1 MGAREFGKARQ
12 RYHSLQY
19 RAGRANCCGRYD
31 GHGGAK
37 MVSGNGLSSIA
48 EPLDGLRGQFSIAT
62 TKALPPPQ
70 FCPSHPGFLEEDDLS
85 QYPHRIAIVEDSML
99 LREGLVRLIE
109 EAGFFVAG
117 AFADGDKFKQAL
129 PTLELDLVVMDV
141 RMPPTFTDEGL
152 KVAIA
157 LRQERP
163 RFPVLILSQFVESL
177 YAQELFADGQGFLG
191 YLLKDR
197 VVAIDA
203 FYEAIQKIASGGTV
217 LDPEVVSALL
227 KVRQDPLQSLT
238 PRERDVMGAMA
249 EGLTNAAIA
258 LRFDISA
265 GTVEKHISTI
275 FSKLGL
281 FDDQQEHR
289 RVLAVLA
296 WLRGH

>member
-1 MGAREFGKARQ
+1 MSK
-12 RYHSLQY
+12 H
-19 RAGRANCCGRYD
+19 
-31 GHGGAK
+31 
-37 MVSGNGLSSIA
+37 
-48 EPLDGLRGQFSIAT
+48 
-62 TKALPPPQ
+62 PQ
-70 FCPSHPGFLEEDDLS
+70 
-85 QYPHRIAIVEDSML
+85 QIAIVEDSVL

-109 EAGFFVAG
+109 EAGFIVAG
-117 AFADGDKFKQAL
+117 AFADGDEFTQAL

-163 RFPVLILSQFVESL
+163 KFPVLILSQFVESL
-177 YAQELFADGQGFLG
+177 YAQELFADGQGFVG

-203 FYEAIQKIASGGTV
+203 FYEAIERIVSGGTV
-217 LDPEVVSALL
+217 LDPEVVSTLL
-227 KVRQDPLQSLT
+227 KARQDPLQSLT

-258 LRFDISA
+258 RRFDIGA